1 MRAMR
6 SSKVRDLRP
15 FAPLGRPA
23 PMRAP
28 PLGMWKTSNC
38 VFVNSMKSFEK
49 VMIFIRAAFE
59 SDLKKIFGVFGG
71 FGKQSGREFDF

>member
-1 MRAMR
+1 
-6 SSKVRDLRP
+6 
-15 FAPLGRPA
+15 
-23 PMRAP
+23 
-28 PLGMWKTSNC
+28 MWKTSNC